1 MTQAAEII
9 CYIQPVT
16 AQAAGTA
23 WVDTAKTASVRR
35 TVSSKCEAVK
45 VIDEAK
51 EIAAAIAGKMVIKVM
66 ARAIAG
72 TRRPA
77 GVKALQ
83 GSQVVS

>member
-23 WVDTAKTASVRR
+23 WVDTAKTATVRR
-35 TVSSKCEAVK
+35 TVSNKGEAMQ
-45 VIDEAK
+45 VIAEAK
-51 EIAAAIAGKMVIKVM
+51 EIAAAITGKMIVKTM
-66 ARAIAG
+66 SRAIVG

-83 GSQVVS
+83 GSQVVA

>member
-35 TVSSKCEAVK
+35 TVTSKREAVK
-45 VIDEAK
+45 VIEEAK
-51 EIAAAIAGKMVIKVM
+51 EIATAITGKMVVKTM

-72 TRRPA
+72 SRRPA

-83 GSQVVS
+83 GSQVVA